1 MKLSEHTE
9 MTWVGVVC
17 AAASAVVVPLLLH
30 RIFFFKKVDHGR
42 TAGSCSL
49 EEYMIKVGL
58 VVVQPSW
65 TASHFLYTLIDCFT
79 HGDGLSLCCGD
90 CSTK

>member
-58 VVVQPSW
+58 ALVQPSW
-65 TASHFLYTLIDCFT
+65 TARHFLYTLIDLT
-79 HGDGLSLCCGD
+79 HDDGLSLWLL
-90 CSTK
+90 